1 MKKKIKRII
10 KQCLSI
16 GRDSINFAA
25 FLVEMIFKSKLHN
38 SFSRRYSGKVSILAN
53 GPSLKEVLPKLQ
65 MDKFSDTDFIV
76 LNFFGMEAVFTR
88 IKPKHDCLADPMFF
102 SSKP

>member
-38 SFSRRYSGKVSILAN
+38 SLA
-53 GPSLKEVLPKLQ
+53 EDIQ
-65 MDKFSDTDFIV
+65 
-76 LNFFGMEAVFTR
+76 AR
-88 IKPKHDCLADPMFF
+88 
-102 SSKP
+102 

>member
-25 FLVEMIFKSKLHN
+25 FLVEMIFKSKLHYL
-38 SFSRRYSGKVSILAN
+38 FSRRYSGKVTILAN
-53 GPSLKEVLPKLQ
+53 NSSLKEVLPEL
-65 MDKFSDTDFIV
+65 
-76 LNFFGMEAVFTR
+76 
-88 IKPKHDCLADPMFF
+88 
-102 SSKP
+102 

>member
-38 SFSRRYSGKVSILAN
+38 SF
-53 GPSLKEVLPKLQ
+53 
-65 MDKFSDTDFIV
+65 
-76 LNFFGMEAVFTR
+76 GMEAVFTR
-88 IKPKHDCLADPMFF
+88 IKPKHYCLADPMFF

>member
-38 SFSRRYSGKVSILAN
+38 SFSRRYSGKVAILAN

-65 MDKFSDTDFIV
+65 MDKFS
-76 LNFFGMEAVFTR
+76 AVFTR
-88 IKPKHDCLADPMFF
+88 IKPKHYCLADPMFF

>member
-38 SFSRRYSGKVSILAN
+38 SFSRRYSGKVAILAN

-65 MDKFSDTDFIV
+65 MDKV

-88 IKPKHDCLADPMFF
+88 IKPKHYCLADPMFF

>member
-38 SFSRRYSGKVSILAN
+38 SFSRRYSGKVAILAN
-53 GPSLKEVLPKLQ
+53 GPSLKEVSVSYTHLTLP
-65 MDKFSDTDFIV
+65 TI
-76 LNFFGMEAVFTR
+76 A
-88 IKPKHDCLADPMFF
+88 
-102 SSKP
+102 